1 MILKREWKMAFNDIL
16 SDYRNML
23 SVRVNKLTCLKD
35 LIYETIIVEN
45 EEDDTTTVEYTLTG
59 RNDAYKLITKWMN
72 ILINESSFPAYD
84 KIPLIKIPSSIN
96 TTSTSLNL
104 YTYYTIMS
112 LFIQLEAQP
121 WNGEYT
127 ERAEDVNYNLIN
139 GYADASKSFEDY
151 NSLTQEFY
159 KRAEYWNVRG
169 HLYEMLAGA
178 NEGDF
183 IERRRHLAEQLC
195 NFLDKEEKLYKASPL
210 QSDSFSKSNND
221 DDDEGSTTSR
231 PITKAEKYW
240 AERLGVLSEE
250 INKTLQL
257 IWNDV
262 SDFHTTLVPLVYR
275 YLRLYENATE
285 YISKGDTFISALQKT
300 STQPNKSLGE
310 SFDRVGVNGFKKYSS
325 GLSKAYEYFVKAK
338 QRRDKSKYKDDD
350 DNNLYLRK
358 YYQHEVLTDHDF
370 FSKAVE
376 FLNTVTALRNRL
388 DI

>member
-1 MILKREWKMAFNDIL
+1 MAFNDTL

-45 EEDDTTTVEYTLTG
+45 EDGTTTVDYTLTG

-72 ILINESSFPAYD
+72 ILINESSLPAYD
-84 KIPLIKIPSSIN
+84 KIPLIKTPSSID

-151 NSLTQEFY
+151 NSLSQEFY

-169 HLYEMLAGA
+169 HLYEMLAGV
-178 NEGDF
+178 NEGTF
-183 IERRRHLAEQLC
+183 IERRRHLVEQLC
-195 NFLDKEEKLYKASPL
+195 NFLDKEESLYKESPL
-210 QSDSFSKSNND
+210 QSDDISSSNNED
-221 DDDEGSTTSR
+221 STMSR

-240 AERLGVLSEE
+240 NIRLSVLTEE

-262 SDFHTTLVPLVYR
+262 SYFHTTLVPLVYN
-275 YLRLYENATE
+275 YLRLYEEATE

-310 SFDRVGVNGFKKYSS
+310 SFDRIGVNGFKKYSS

-338 QRRDKSKYKDDD
+338 QRRDISKYKDDD

>member
-1 MILKREWKMAFNDIL
+1 MAFNDIL

-45 EEDDTTTVEYTLTG
+45 EDDDTTTVEYTLTG

-84 KIPLIKIPSSIN
+84 KIPLIKTPSSIN